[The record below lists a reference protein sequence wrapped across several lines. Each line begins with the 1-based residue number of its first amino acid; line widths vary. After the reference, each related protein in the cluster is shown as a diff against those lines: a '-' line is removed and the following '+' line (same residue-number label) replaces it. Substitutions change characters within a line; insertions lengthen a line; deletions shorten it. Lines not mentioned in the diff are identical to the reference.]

1 MLATHHHTL
10 GRSEGLHQGNLA
22 KADPAE
28 YRTEACTTQLHR
40 ISPTHRDVT
49 PTLARHTADMTS
61 VSGESTVE
69 GQSGL
74 LSTGSR
80 TRSPDQQVT

>member
-10 GRSEGLHQGNLA
+10 GRSEGLHQGNPA

-40 ISPTHRDVT
+40 ISPTHPR
-49 PTLARHTADMTS
+49 
-61 VSGESTVE
+61 
-69 GQSGL
+69 
-74 LSTGSR
+74 
-80 TRSPDQQVT
+80 